1 MPRTSQ
7 FARNQQH
14 LNRYRQIISVLF
26 KYGFEDVISSMHLDK
41 QVQKAVLSEKRLEQV
56 QKYNRWQ
63 RIRMVMEELGTT
75 FIKLGQLLSHR
86 PDLIPD
92 ALVKELEKLQ
102 DVAPTFDGKESV
114 YIIEESLGQSIYSF
128 LSDFEEDAFASASI
142 AQVHRGHLHTGEEV
156 VVKVRRPG
164 IEKTVATDIEIMHG
178 IARLMERYVKDMQY
192 INLTGI
198 VQALEKSVKKELD
211 FNREAAHL
219 ERFRRNIKKQE
230 NICAPRYYKQF
241 SSESVIT
248 MEEIKGF
255 KITKLSEYSKAG
267 VSPKRIAEIGTNSFF
282 RQVFINGFFH
292 ADPHP
297 GNLFVTPAGKLCFI
311 DFGSMGYIPPSDKDA
326 LGAIFIGIETRNSQ
340 RIIRA
345 LKQLS
350 GTKEIENEVA
360 LEIRMLELIE
370 DYSLINLKEIK
381 LSDLFMQLKDII
393 IEFKIVVPPDFFLLG
408 KAMSATEN
416 IGRKL
421 YPEINIIEYLKPF
434 VMKLIRQKMSPVGFL
449 KEMYLPLLDFGS
461 LIQEFP
467 GDLRDIITKLKQG
480 TLKVDIEH
488 MGLHE
493 LKQTLEK
500 VSNRISLSII
510 TAAMLI
516 GSSLIVLA
524 NVPPYYNNI
533 PLLGIIGFSLS
544 VFFAIWLVISIIR
557 GGNI

>member
-1 MPRTSQ
+1 MPLSSPLSRS
-7 FARNQQH
+7 QQH
-14 LNRYRQIISVLF
+14 LIRYRQIISVLF
-26 KYGFEDVISSMHLDK
+26 KYGFEDVISSMHLEK
-41 QVQKAVLSEKRLEQV
+41 PLQRVVLSEKRIEQIN
-56 QKYNRWQ
+56 KYNRWQ

-102 DVAPTFDGKESV
+102 DVGPTFDGQEAIR
-114 YIIEESLGQSIYSF
+114 IIERSLQQPIHSF
-128 LSDFEEDAFASASI
+128 LLDFEEKAFASASI
-142 AQVHRGHLHTGEEV
+142 AQVHKARLLSGEEV
-156 VVKVRRPG
+156 VVKVCRPG
-164 IEKTVATDIEIMHG
+164 IKKIVNTDIEIMLG
-178 IARLMERYVKDMQY
+178 IARLMERYGKDMQY
-192 INLTGI
+192 MNLTGI
-198 VQALEKSVKKELD
+198 VQALEKSVKKEMN
-211 FNREAAHL
+211 FTREAAHL
-219 ERFRRNIKKQE
+219 ERFRKNIKSKE
-230 NICAPRYYKQF
+230 NICAPRHYKQY
-241 SSESVIT
+241 SSESVLT
-248 MEEIKGF
+248 MERVHGF
-255 KITKLSEYSKAG
+255 KITHLAEYSKAG
-267 VSPKRIAEIGTNSFF
+267 ISPQRIAEIGVNSFF

-297 GNLFVTPAGKLCFI
+297 GNLFVTPEGKLCFI
-311 DFGSMGYIPPSDKDA
+311 DFGSMGYLPPSDKDA

-350 GTKEIENEVA
+350 GTKEIENEEA

-370 DYSLINLKEIK
+370 DYSILNLKDIK
-381 LSDLFMQLKDII
+381 LGDLFVQLKDII
-393 IEFKIVVPPDFFLLG
+393 IEFKIVVPPNFFLLG
-408 KAMSATEN
+408 KTLAATED

-421 YPEINIIEYLKPF
+421 YPEINIIEYLKPY
-434 VMKLIRQKMSPVGFL
+434 VVKLIKRKMNPVGFI

-461 LIQEFP
+461 LLQNFP
-467 GDLRDIITKLKQG
+467 GDLRDIIIKLKQG

-493 LKQTLEK
+493 LKLTLEK
-500 VSNRISLSII
+500 VSNRISLAII
-510 TAAMLI
+510 TASMLI

-533 PLLGIIGFSLS
+533 PLLGIIGFLVSL
-544 VFFAIWLVISIIR
+544 VFAVWLVISIIR